1 MGERKMADIS
11 VMDAERLCGW
21 LPRRARE
28 THKGD
33 FGRILLLCGAVGY
46 TGAPA
51 LAAMGAARSG
61 AGLIF
66 VGVPEPVYPIVAGKL
81 LEPMVFP
88 LPAQGGMLAESAV
101 PEILARLSGCDACL
115 IGCGMGRSAGTFAAV
130 QAVLANASC
139 PVVVDADGINVLE
152 GHIDVLRGAA
162 CPVVLTPHDGEYRRL
177 MGRLPG
183 EDRMGAAAAL
193 AKKTGATVLL
203 KGHRTAICGA
213 DERWEN
219 RCGNP
224 GLATGGSGDV
234 LAGILVS
241 LLGQGLPPVHAA
253 AAAAWL
259 HGTAADRCAA
269 RMGEYGLLPS
279 DVAAEL
285 PYLLPSEGLRV
296 RRGCAVLM
304 MCLCLLLGGCGGRS
318 QGVSPA
324 IAFRASLVQAGGCS
338 FRAELT
344 ADYGD
349 YVVPFTLDC
358 ETEVNGPTHFTVAA
372 PETLAGIT
380 AAVDETGGTVTYD
393 GLMMDFGLLANGRL
407 APAAGPAVV
416 AYCWSSAYLAAGGEE
431 DGRFRATYEKDYEE
445 KMLKVDTWFENGI
458 PIYAEV
464 CYNGQR
470 ILNLTISEFSLK

>member
-101 PEILARLSGCDACL
+101 PEILVRLSGCDACL
-115 IGCGMGRSAGTFAAV
+115 IGCGLGRSAGTFAAV
-130 QAVLANASC
+130 QAVLANAAC

-193 AKKTGATVLL
+193 AEKTGATVLL

-285 PYLLPSEGLRV
+285 PYLLP
-296 RRGCAVLM
+296 
-304 MCLCLLLGGCGGRS
+304 
-318 QGVSPA
+318 
-324 IAFRASLVQAGGCS
+324 
-338 FRAELT
+338 
-344 ADYGD
+344 
-349 YVVPFTLDC
+349 
-358 ETEVNGPTHFTVAA
+358 
-372 PETLAGIT
+372 
-380 AAVDETGGTVTYD
+380 
-393 GLMMDFGLLANGRL
+393 
-407 APAAGPAVV
+407 
-416 AYCWSSAYLAAGGEE
+416 
-431 DGRFRATYEKDYEE
+431 
-445 KMLKVDTWFENGI
+445 
-458 PIYAEV
+458 
-464 CYNGQR
+464 
-470 ILNLTISEFSLK
+470 